1 MEKITALIGIVVIG
15 SLIVYGIYKT
25 LESIKDK
32 LDDNQTYNN
41 NSINNFNIYTIM
53 KDDLDKTLEANGIK
67 YSKNEQLDDLFKTF
81 GEIFTPKKDEDNK
94 T

>member
-1 MEKITALIGIVVIG
+1 
-15 SLIVYGIYKT
+15 
-25 LESIKDK
+25 
-32 LDDNQTYNN
+32 
-41 NSINNFNIYTIM
+41 M

>member
-67 YSKNEQLDDLFKTF
+67 YSKNEQLEDLFKTF
-81 GEIFTPKKDEDNK
+81 GEIFTPKKDEDN
-94 T
+94 